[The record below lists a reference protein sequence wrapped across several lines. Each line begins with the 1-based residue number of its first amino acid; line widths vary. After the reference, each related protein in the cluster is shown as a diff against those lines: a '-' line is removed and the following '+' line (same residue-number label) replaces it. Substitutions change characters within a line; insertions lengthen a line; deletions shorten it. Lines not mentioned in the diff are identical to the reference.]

1 MARYEPSDSPFAVT
15 LKGVAAGLVGT
26 LMMTTAL
33 QIVDAIFR
41 VLKQL
46 TAPSPG
52 GEAES
57 GTQSNSEAVAPTE
70 RVAERIAGRIFGTE
84 LSRETRAR
92 LGLGIYWT
100 YGAFWGAISAHLH
113 EIFLPPVPL
122 YGSLLGVA
130 VWVVGPMRLIPALR
144 LWERPPSSS
153 LTRRVLA
160 IGLHVLYGLT
170 TAWTYSQ
177 FSGRR

>member
-1 MARYEPSDSPFAVT
+1 MPWHEPYDSPFAVT

-26 LMMTTAL
+26 LAMTTAL
-33 QIVDAIFR
+33 QAADAVGR
-41 VLKQL
+41 GSKQL
-46 TAPSPG
+46 AARFRSSDDGSAGSDDET
-52 GEAES
+52 
-57 GTQSNSEAVAPTE
+57 VAPTE
-70 RVAERIAGRIFGTE
+70 RVAERIAGRVFGTE

-100 YGAFWGAISAHLH
+100 YGAFWGAISAHLQ
-113 EIFLPPVPL
+113 EIAHPPTLL
-122 YGSLLGVA
+122 YGAVLGVG
-130 VWVVGPMRLIPALR
+130 VWLIGPMRLIPALR

-153 LTRRVLA
+153 LIRRILA

-177 FSGRR
+177 VSGRR